1 MALTKIS
8 TGGVNDD
15 AIDKAQIENE
25 AVDAPRLHVSNA
37 GSSGQFLQKQAG
49 STGGLAWATVDTNLS
64 SDTTPQLGG
73 DVDTNDHNIE
83 FKDRNGTDDAN
94 VLNFGAGDDMRF
106 YSDGDYGYIQGDEL
120 RIGTASNT
128 TNAVF
133 TNTKFDFRQDVDI
146 TNSKKLGIGGSYG
159 TSGQV
164 LTSGGSGAAPSWAA
178 VPAGGNTVELVADGA
193 IAAGKPVQIKANGK
207 IEEIKET
214 VVESNIASKIN
225 NQGIEDTTTAQNY
238 LAYDPTNRYVLHTW
252 QSNESGVE
260 WSNYRLYTI
269 NSTGAALS
277 SSGSD
282 QRLVS
287 TSSSTQPKH
296 VRSGFDTN
304 RGKFLIING
313 RDKSSSNYKTSYVGT
328 VSGTSVT
335 WSNQTTIDDNTNE
348 TDDIKLVYDT
358 TNNMF
363 VALYKI
369 YASGIRCS
377 SGTMNSSGEM
387 TWTNASVV
395 TSDGG
400 NYIDRVNAAYD
411 STTNRIVL
419 AYRYENPSGGARSG
433 KMKIGRKSTS
443 DNTIT
448 WGSEIEWH
456 GHDWDAAGLACA
468 NGKVVIVFN
477 DMNDSR
483 KLKYRVGTLSSSD
496 NTVSWGSTTATGLA
510 DHCFNVDL
518 CYQSS
523 IDKFLISY
531 TVSPNGT
538 TQQNGDD
545 SKIAKGELSG
555 TSITWSNATTYDN
568 DSNRGLNII
577 PLGGTVG
584 TSYAGFAHAG
594 NAANDSNR
602 NKFYIQHAATATSNM
617 SRTQVVGFAPSAIS
631 DGATGTVNTDGNTID
646 NQSGLTPGTR
656 YYVQATGALGTSA
669 TDSGGSNLEAGGIAL
684 SATKLLIRFRSP

>member
-1 MALTKIS
+1 
-8 TGGVNDD
+8 
-15 AIDKAQIENE
+15 
-25 AVDAPRLHVSNA
+25 
-37 GSSGQFLQKQAG
+37 
-49 STGGLAWATVDTNLS
+49 
-64 SDTTPQLGG
+64 
-73 DVDTNDHNIE
+73 
-83 FKDRNGTDDAN
+83 
-94 VLNFGAGDDMRF
+94 
-106 YSDGDYGYIQGDEL
+106 
-120 RIGTASNT
+120 
-128 TNAVF
+128 
-133 TNTKFDFRQDVDI
+133 
-146 TNSKKLGIGGSYG
+146 
-159 TSGQV
+159 
-164 LTSGGSGAAPSWAA
+164 
-178 VPAGGNTVELVADGA
+178 
-193 IAAGKPVQIKANGK
+193 
-207 IEEIKET
+207 
-214 VVESNIASKIN
+214 
-225 NQGIEDTTTAQNY
+225 
-238 LAYDPTNRYVLHTW
+238 
-252 QSNESGVE
+252 
-260 WSNYRLYTI
+260 
-269 NSTGAALS
+269 
-277 SSGSD
+277 
-282 QRLVS
+282 
-287 TSSSTQPKH
+287 
-296 VRSGFDTN
+296 
-304 RGKFLIING
+304 
-313 RDKSSSNYKTSYVGT
+313 
-328 VSGTSVT
+328 
-335 WSNQTTIDDNTNE
+335 
-348 TDDIKLVYDT
+348 
-358 TNNMF
+358 
-363 VALYKI
+363 
-369 YASGIRCS
+369 
-377 SGTMNSSGEM
+377 MNSSGEM